1 MSDNPALAAAIDRG
15 SPVIPVF
22 IWAPEEE
29 GSWRPGA
36 ASQWWLGQS
45 LAALKAEL
53 EKRGSRLIIR
63 RDPTGAALNDILA
76 ESGSSA
82 VFWNRRYE
90 PAAVARDRKLKCELR
105 ERGIAAESFNGSLL
119 FEPWTIR
126 NSSGQPFQVFT
137 AFWRA
142 CLTKSVAPPFNDAPI
157 FPANIESK

>member
-63 RDPTGAALNDILA
+63 RDPTGAALKI
-76 ESGSSA
+76 
-82 VFWNRRYE
+82 
-90 PAAVARDRKLKCELR
+90 
-105 ERGIAAESFNGSLL
+105 
-119 FEPWTIR
+119 
-126 NSSGQPFQVFT
+126 
-137 AFWRA
+137 FWRNQA
-142 CLTKSVAPPFNDAPI
+142 RPRCSGIVVTSQPPLLETA
-157 FPANIESK
+157 S